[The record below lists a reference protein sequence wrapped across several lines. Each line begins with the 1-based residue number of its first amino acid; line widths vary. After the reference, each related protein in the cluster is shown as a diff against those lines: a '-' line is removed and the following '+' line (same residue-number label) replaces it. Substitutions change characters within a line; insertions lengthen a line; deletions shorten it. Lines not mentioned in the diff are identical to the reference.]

1 MNISTLILFIQS
13 GGAGFQ
19 QLAKFIKVGMFSQN
33 DVRVAFINIK
43 FIDAQFD
50 VDVNV
55 SVLIHSAVAPLMPS
69 FSKFISP
76 ICLAWDMIILR
87 TG

>member
-1 MNISTLILFIQS
+1 MNVSTLVLLIQP

-19 QLAKFIKVGMFSQN
+19 QLAKFIKVWMFGQD
-33 DVRVAFINIK
+33 DVRVAFIDIE

-50 VDVNV
+50 VNVN
-55 SVLIHSAVAPLMPS
+55 SIVLTHSAVAPLIPS

-76 ICLAWDMIILR
+76 ICLAWDIIILR